1 MKPSGHKESSYSI
14 ILYSRYRPGRTMEIT
29 GWGKVLKIGG
39 ENKRN
44 LTSPTSLQEAMVPII
59 SQKLCQDDSV
69 SIQHY
74 ITITHI
80 HINLELIYLCL

>member
-1 MKPSGHKESSYSI
+1 
-14 ILYSRYRPGRTMEIT
+14 MEIT

-69 SIQHY
+69 SIQHC
-74 ITITHI
+74 ITIIEI
-80 HINLELIYLCL
+80 HDGIKILKIYFCF